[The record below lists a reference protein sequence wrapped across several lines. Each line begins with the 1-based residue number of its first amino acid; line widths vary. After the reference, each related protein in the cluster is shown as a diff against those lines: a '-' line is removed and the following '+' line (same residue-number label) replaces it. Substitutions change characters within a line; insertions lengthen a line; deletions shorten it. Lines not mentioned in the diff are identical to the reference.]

1 MFEGGRRGVDLGNEQ
16 SVFANWEPSA
26 TENNLAEL
34 SQKLGEIGVLT
45 YFSNEETRAED
56 VRNKPTN
63 IM

>member
-1 MFEGGRRGVDLGNEQ
+1 MDLGNEQ

-56 VRNKPTN
+56 VRNKSTN